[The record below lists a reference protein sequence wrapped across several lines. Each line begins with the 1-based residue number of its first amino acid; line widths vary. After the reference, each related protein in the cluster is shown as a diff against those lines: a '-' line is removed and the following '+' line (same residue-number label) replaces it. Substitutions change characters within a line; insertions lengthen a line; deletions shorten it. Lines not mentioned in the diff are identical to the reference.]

1 MKFGLLFRPQDPP
14 AAKNLTRRWQEILAA
29 GKLAEE
35 VGFDG
40 LFLPEHHMMD
50 DGYPPAPLVGLG
62 ALAAVTD
69 GSTSARRSCCC
80 RSTTRCRSPSTPP
93 WWT

>member
-1 MKFGLLFRPQDPP
+1 MKFGLLFRAQDPP
-14 AAKNLTRRWQEILAA
+14 DAKNLTRRWQEILAA

-50 DGYPPAPLVGLG
+50 DGYTPAPLVGRILG
-62 ALAAVTD
+62 AEQQTELHRSSPWVAD
-69 GSTSARRSCCC
+69 GPILPHRRSPAK
-80 RSTTRCRSPSTPP
+80 R
-93 WWT
+93 